1 MSKRRLHCLLD
12 KPGPGTEHGDD
23 DENVRIGIV
32 DNDSYALDYMETMMQ
47 TTGIP
52 IRVMRSALSGKA
64 ALRMCGDP
72 HGMLPDVSLTDL
84 QMSDMSGEDLAA
96 ELGRRYPTLRVIGI
110 IAFTEIGSV
119 DVDGKASKLPVLHK
133 EMPVLKIVHV
143 IGEITGNDYAR
154 YWDGGQAGRGQ
165 LSQTELKVAK
175 QLAFGRTVKAIAVR
189 FGVSETTVKT
199 HMRHIFQK
207 LGVHSKTEAI
217 AACIREGLI

>member
-1 MSKRRLHCLLD
+1 M
-12 KPGPGTEHGDD
+12 GND
-23 DENVRIGIV
+23 DEVVRIGIV
-32 DNDSYALDYMETMMQ
+32 DNDSYALNYMETMMR
-47 TTGIP
+47 TADIP
-52 IRVMRSALSGKA
+52 IRLMWSALSAKA
-64 ALRMCGDP
+64 ALRMCEDS
-72 HGMLPDVSLTDL
+72 HGMLPDAILTDL
-84 QMSDMSGEDLAA
+84 QMPDMSGKDLAS
-96 ELGRRYPTLRVIGI
+96 ELEHRYPTLHVIGVT
-110 IAFTEIGSV
+110 AFADINSV
-119 DVDGKASKLPVLHK
+119 TTIDKTSRLPVLHK